1 MIKKNK
7 WKILVTGPICLK
19 AKKMIEAK
27 AELIFIPPYSSS
39 EEIAELVKKQQTEGL
54 IVRMGKITREVLAAS
69 SQLQVVI
76 KHGTGFNNIDIAAA
90 TKLGLPVLITPNAN
104 FEAVAEH
111 TVSLI
116 YGLAKKLTFL
126 DYELRVNHNWYK
138 TKTEYQTKE
147 LHHKCL
153 GIIGFGRIGS
163 RVIQLVTPLEMKILV
178 YDPYVSEKDLPNGT
192 ILVKSLKEFLQK
204 ADIITIHCPLTK
216 DTYHLLGEEELS
228 YMKPNAYL
236 VNTARGG
243 VIDERALVNVLK
255 KGLIAGAALDTFEKE
270 PPSFNSD
277 IFKLNNLITTAHIA
291 GNTKESFIRM
301 GVTVAETIFK
311 FLEEKEKEIEKS
323 MFVNNVIKKQN

>member
-7 WKILVTGPICLK
+7 WKILTTGPICDK

-27 AELIFIPPYSSS
+27 AELIFTPPYSSS
-39 EEIAELVKKQQTEGL
+39 EEIAKLVQRQQTDGL
-54 IVRMGKITREVLAAS
+54 IVRMGKINREVLSAS
-69 SQLQVVI
+69 SQLRIVI
-76 KHGTGFNNIDIAAA
+76 KHGTGFNNIDVDTA
-90 TKLGLPVLITPNAN
+90 TELGLPVLITPNAN
-104 FEAVAEH
+104 FESVAEH

-138 TKTEYQTKE
+138 TKAEYQTGE
-147 LHHKCL
+147 LYHKCL

-163 RVIQLVTPLEMKILV
+163 RVIQLVKPLEMKILI
-178 YDPYVSEKDLPNGT
+178 YDPFVSEKNLPNGT
-192 ILVKSLKEFLQK
+192 VLVKSLKELLQK
-204 ADIITIHCPLTK
+204 ADIVTIHSPLTK
-216 DTYHLLGEEELS
+216 GTYHLLGEEELL

-236 VNTARGG
+236 INTARGG
-243 VIDERALVNVLK
+243 VIDERALVNILK

-277 IFKLNNLITTAHIA
+277 IFKLNNVVTTAHIA

-301 GVTVAETIFK
+301 GVTVAESIFN
-311 FLEEKEKEIEKS
+311 FLEGNKNKISKS
-323 MFVNNVIKKQN
+323 MFVNNVIQ

>member
-7 WKILVTGPICLK
+7 YKILATGPICEI
-19 AKKMIEAK
+19 AKGMIKDK
-27 AELIFIPPYSSS
+27 AELIFSPPYASS

-69 SQLQVVI
+69 SQLRVVI
-76 KHGTGFNNIDIAAA
+76 KHGTGFNNIDTAAA
-90 TKLGLPVLITPNAN
+90 TELGLPVLITANAN
-104 FEAVAEH
+104 FESVAEH

-138 TKTEYQTKE
+138 TKTDYQTKE

-178 YDPYVSEKDLPNGT
+178 YDPYVSEKNLPDGT
-192 ILVKSLKEFLQK
+192 ILVKSFKEFLQK
-204 ADIITIHCPLTK
+204 ADIVTIHCPLTK
-216 DTYHLLGEEELS
+216 DTYHLLGKEELL

-236 VNTARGG
+236 INTARGG
-243 VIDERALVNVLK
+243 VIDERALLNILK

-277 IFKLNNLITTAHIA
+277 IFKLNNVITTAHIA

-301 GVTVAETIFK
+301 GVTVAETIFN
-311 FLEEKEKEIEKS
+311 FLEGNKNKISKS
-323 MFVNNVIKKQN
+323 MFVNNAVKK